1 MMAIASHGNVE
12 PPLNLLVWILIR
24 LTDMPLWLSTHVI
37 RGEGALRGMPASVR
51 ASYECV
57 AIREFRVGFGDLG
70 FGSL

>member
-1 MMAIASHGNVE
+1 MHTFRVSRTHTNEGYRYGEWVDGMDSRAQS
-12 PPLNLLVWILIR
+12 IR
-24 LTDMPLWLSTHVI
+24 EE
-37 RGEGALRGMPASVR
+37 RALRGMLASAR